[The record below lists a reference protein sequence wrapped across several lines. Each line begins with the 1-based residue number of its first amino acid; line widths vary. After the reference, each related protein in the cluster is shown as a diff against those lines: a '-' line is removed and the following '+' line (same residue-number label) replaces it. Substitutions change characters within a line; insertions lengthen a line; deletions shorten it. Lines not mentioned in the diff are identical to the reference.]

1 MSIMFITNTF
11 NLHGVRSGMTNKQI
25 NKEKEKNIQEKARK
39 MAKEEPPWHMQ
50 IRQPKSLIIIAALQA
65 NNMQK
70 ANDQKDVSMIN
81 EKWRKNFENNKP
93 DRRESE
99 KFDCNRCGMKHT
111 RINCPAYL
119 T

>member
-1 MSIMFITNTF
+1 
-11 NLHGVRSGMTNKQI
+11 
-25 NKEKEKNIQEKARK
+25 

-70 ANDQKDVSMIN
+70 ANDQKDVSIIN
-81 EKWRKNFENNKP
+81 EKWRKNFENNRP